1 MTIEVFFSYSHKD
14 EELKNELEK
23 QLSILKRTGVIDSWR
38 DRQITDNS
46 EWDGEIDDH
55 LNSAQIILLLVSPDF
70 VASDYCWNLE
80 VKRAID
86 RHEKSCASVIPVILR
101 PTDSW
106 QQTPFGKLQAL
117 PKNGLPVT
125 AWEENQ
131 QEAFADIAAG
141 IAEEILALNKRLQ
154 GDNHLY
160 IAQNLNNLANLYSL
174 QKRYDQAESLYLEAL
189 KLSKQLLGEKH
200 PEVATCMNN
209 LATLYRKQGR
219 YDEAQPLYL
228 EALELRQDILGK
240 DNPDYATSVH
250 NLAVLYDCQQRYDEA
265 EPLYLE
271 ALELRKTIL
280 GEDHPDVATSL
291 NDLALLYYSQEQY
304 EEAEPLYQQALE
316 IRKTILGYN
325 SPEVAQT
332 LNNLAALYSAQERH
346 QEAEP
351 LYQEALNIASQ
362 TLGSEHSKTVVIREN
377 LEGQRSNLLWR
388 MLKWYLIFQVLYEL
402 FT

>member
-1 MTIEVFFSYSHKD
+1 MSIEVFFSYSHQD

-23 QLSILKRTGVIDSWR
+23 QLNILKRTGVIDSWR
-38 DRQITDNS
+38 DRQIADNA
-46 EWDGEIDDH
+46 EWDGEIDAS

-70 VASDYCWNLE
+70 VASDYCSNLE
-80 VKRAID
+80 VKRAVD
-86 RHEKSCASVIPVILR
+86 RHEKDDASLIPVILR

-106 QQTPFGKLQAL
+106 QQAPFGKLQPL

-154 GDNHLY
+154 GDNHLH
-160 IAQNLNNLANLYSL
+160 IAQSLNNLANLYSF
-174 QKRYDQAESLYLEAL
+174 QKRYDEAESLYLEAL
-189 KLSKQLLGEKH
+189 KISKQLLGEKH
-200 PEVATCMNN
+200 PEVATFMNN
-209 LATLYRKQGR
+209 LATLYKKQGR
-219 YDEAQPLYL
+219 YEEAQPLYL

-250 NLAVLYDCQQRYDEA
+250 NLAALYECQERYEEA
-265 EPLYLE
+265 ELLYLE
-271 ALELRKTIL
+271 ALELRQSIL
-280 GEDHPDVATSL
+280 GENHPDVATSL

-362 TLGSEHSKTVVIREN
+362 TLGSEHSKTVTIREN